1 MGSRLPATI
10 PSPPNLEKKLLQNCL
25 DTALMFLLPL
35 PQNKEKV
42 ARCRATFFLLPYFF
56 GGLPQIHI
64 KIGMESNEIL
74 SQIDKVRKKHA
85 LDKILP

>member
-1 MGSRLPATI
+1 MVVLIQLPSYPYPKTK
-10 PSPPNLEKKLLQNCL
+10 KKLHAAVQL
-25 DTALMFLLPL
+25 
-35 PQNKEKV
+35 
-42 ARCRATFFLLPYFF
+42 FFFCHIFF

-64 KIGMESNEIL
+64 KTGIESNENL

>member
-1 MGSRLPATI
+1 
-10 PSPPNLEKKLLQNCL
+10 
-25 DTALMFLLPL
+25 MFLLPL

-42 ARCRATFFLLPYFF
+42 ARRRATFFSFALFF
-56 GGLPQIHI
+56 SGLPQIHI

>member
-1 MGSRLPATI
+1 MVVLAQSLFYPYPKTK
-10 PSPPNLEKKLLQNCL
+10 KKLHAAVQ
-25 DTALMFLLPL
+25 P
-35 PQNKEKV
+35 
-42 ARCRATFFLLPYFF
+42 FFLLPCFF
-56 GGLPQIHI
+56 SGLPQIHI

>member
-10 PSPPNLEKKLLQNCL
+10 PSPPNLERKTATKLSGHSLNVPSTLTPKQRKSCTPPCNFFSF
-25 DTALMFLLPL
+25 AL
-35 PQNKEKV
+35 
-42 ARCRATFFLLPYFF
+42 FFS
-56 GGLPQIHI
+56 GLPQIHI
-64 KIGMESNEIL
+64 KIGMESNENL

>member
-1 MGSRLPATI
+1 MVVLIQLPSYPYPKSCT
-10 PSPPNLEKKLLQNCL
+10 PSCN
-25 DTALMFLLPL
+25 
-35 PQNKEKV
+35 
-42 ARCRATFFLLPYFF
+42 FFLLPCFF
-56 GGLPQIHI
+56 SGLPQIHI

>member
-1 MGSRLPATI
+1 MVVLIQLPSYPYPKTK
-10 PSPPNLEKKLLQNCL
+10 KKLHAAVQL
-25 DTALMFLLPL
+25 
-35 PQNKEKV
+35 
-42 ARCRATFFLLPYFF
+42 FFFCSVF
-56 GGLPQIHI
+56 SGLPQIHI